1 MSDSKG
7 GLQSD
12 QLFLGLTR
20 PAMVLGV
27 HYVIFMMNFMCTVLL
42 FVNLQSNKFVTAAL
56 VFFSIH
62 IASYLICL
70 KEPRAIEL
78 LMSRYGK
85 CSRCR
90 NRLYHKHTNSYDIT

>member
-1 MSDSKG
+1 MAEKG

-20 PAMVLGV
+20 PATVLGV
-27 HYVIFMMNFMCTVLL
+27 HYLIFMFNFMLNTLV
-42 FVNLQSNKFVTAAL
+42 FVNIDENKFVTL
-56 VFFSIH
+56 VLSFVSIH
-62 IASYLICL
+62 AFSYLVCL

-78 LMSRYGK
+78 LITRYGK

-90 NRLYHKHTNSYDIT
+90 NRLYHKHTNSYDAT